1 MAASSG
7 QGMVSMAVYDD
18 SQDKDEDNEDVH
30 SSTGLAA
37 AADDQP
43 PIVYDRAIK
52 KANKSASAVT
62 GELFVDAVGNVVNP
76 DVVRLP
82 ANKVKVVRLALCGTP
97 RYSFP
102 FFNR

>member
-1 MAASSG
+1 
-7 QGMVSMAVYDD
+7 MVSMAVYDD

-37 AADDQP
+37 ADDQR